1 MEAAQLEGCV
11 EDGLEV
17 VVVPVVLLCM
27 ASQLAILTH
36 CWLGR
41 AGAGRLVQLLRPGAG
56 AGNLEMGSMAGAGAG
71 RGSSLSV
78 TPPDTMVV

>member
-1 MEAAQLEGCV
+1 MLEAAQLEGCV

-56 AGNLEMGSMAGAGAG
+56 NLEMGSMAGAGAG

>member
-1 MEAAQLEGCV
+1 MLEAAQLEGCV

-41 AGAGRLVQLLRPGAG
+41 AGAVRLVQLLRPGAG
-56 AGNLEMGSMAGAGAG
+56 PGNLEMGSMAGAG

>member
-27 ASQLAILTH
+27 LTQLAILTH

-41 AGAGRLVQLLRPGAG
+41 AGAGRLVQLLRP
-56 AGNLEMGSMAGAGAG
+56 GNLEMGSMAGAGAG